1 MDQPYDAGVIRAAT
15 EDDVAD
21 LQSVERAA
29 NQMFREVGMEAVA
42 DYPATSA
49 AELSTLIGD
58 GRAWVVVDDRDRPVA
73 CLFFAVVDG
82 CAHVEQVSVH
92 PDHAGRGLGKL
103 LLARVVELARGRGLA
118 ALTLTTFRD
127 VPWNAPYYRRLGF
140 EVLADDELTPGERAI
155 RDRNAAGSLGAWPRV
170 TMRRAL

>member
-127 VPWNAPYYRRLGF
+127 VPWNAPFYERRGF
-140 EVLADDELTPGERAI
+140 RVLTDRELTDGLVARRATEA
-155 RDRNAAGSLGAWPRV
+155 AAGLDPDLRV
-170 TMRRAL
+170 AMRREV